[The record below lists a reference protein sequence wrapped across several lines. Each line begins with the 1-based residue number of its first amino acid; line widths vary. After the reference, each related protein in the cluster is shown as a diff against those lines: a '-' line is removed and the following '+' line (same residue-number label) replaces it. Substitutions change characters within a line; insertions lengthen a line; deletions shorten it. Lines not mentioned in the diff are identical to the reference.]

1 MDDVKE
7 EVKEKKMKSGF
18 GLKSIGMK
26 FLLPAVSLAVLMM
39 VALGAFMGKQGQHAI
54 EDSLENK
61 ADAVAG
67 FITNFSADYF
77 AIFDYTD
84 FDNFAKALKKDPDV
98 AYFSIF
104 NDQGEPLTDKM
115 TPPADKSSFLVVSRE
130 IKDDSGG
137 IMGRL
142 EIGYKRDSIRAALR
156 SNTITVFFG
165 VAAASLALILV
176 ISGLTKVVIIRRV
189 GKTVDMLKDIAQGE
203 GDLTKRLN
211 ADSDDELGE
220 LAMWF
225 NTFVS
230 NIQNMIAVLNSSVD
244 SVSTSSHELSK
255 TAENLSSGSSEQ
267 ASQTERVATAMTE
280 MSQTIVEVA
289 RNAADAASSSQEASD
304 IAGKGKTVVERAVE
318 GMLRIAETVSEATKT
333 IGELGKSSTQIGSI
347 IQVIDEIADQTNL
360 LALNAAI
367 EAARA
372 GEHGRGFAVVADE
385 VRKLAERTGKATKEI
400 TDMIKKIQDDTKKS
414 VNSMETGS
422 NEVKEGVSL
431 ATEAMGSLELIVAS
445 SNKGKDMVHRIA
457 AASEEQSAA
466 AEDVSSNMES
476 ILEITRRSSAST
488 KEIKQTAEELERL
501 STDLQA
507 IVGLFKI

>member
-1 MDDVKE
+1 M
-7 EVKEKKMKSGF
+7 EKDNTPLKF
-18 GLKSIGMK
+18 GLRSIGFK
-26 FLLPAVSLAVLMM
+26 FLLPAVLLAVVMIA
-39 VALGAFMGKQGQHAI
+39 ALGAFMGHQGQGAI
-54 EDSLENK
+54 EASLENK

-98 AYFSIF
+98 AYFTIF
-104 NDQGEPLTDKM
+104 NAQGEPLTAKMKPPSDK
-115 TPPADKSSFLVVSRE
+115 TGFLVVNRE
-130 IKDDSGG
+130 IRDESGG
-137 IMGRL
+137 VMGRL
-142 EIGYKRDSIRAALR
+142 EIGYNRDSIDKALR
-156 SNTITVFFG
+156 DNTLAVIGG
-165 VAAASLALILV
+165 VVVASVALIFM
-176 ISGLTKVVIIRRV
+176 ISLLTKFVITGRV
-189 GKTVDMLKDIAQGE
+189 GRTVEMLKDIAQGE
-203 GDLTKRLN
+203 GDLTRRL
-211 ADSDDELGE
+211 DSDENDELGE
-220 LAMWF
+220 LALWF

-230 NIQNMIAVLNSSVD
+230 NIQNMISVLNNSVD
-244 SVSTSSHELSK
+244 SVSTSSHELSR

-280 MSQTIVEVA
+280 MSQTIIEVA

-304 IAGKGKTVVERAVE
+304 IAGKGKSVVERAVE
-318 GMLRIAETVSEATKT
+318 GMLRIAETVSDATKT

-347 IQVIDEIADQTNL
+347 IQVIDDIADQTNL

-422 NEVKEGVSL
+422 IEVKEGVSL

-457 AASEEQSAA
+457 AASEQQSAA

-476 ILEITRRSSAST
+476 ILEITRKSSKST
-488 KEIKQTAEELERL
+488 NEIKNTAEELQRL
-501 STDLQA
+501 SNDLQA

>member
-1 MDDVKE
+1 ME
-7 EVKEKKMKSGF
+7 NEMRAARF
-18 GLKSIGMK
+18 GLKSIGFK
-26 FLLPAVSLAVLMM
+26 FLLPAVLLAVVMIT
-39 VALGAFMGKQGQHAI
+39 ALGAFMGYRGQGAI
-54 EDSLENK
+54 EASLEHK

-77 AIFDYTD
+77 AIFDYSD

-98 AYFSIF
+98 AYFAIF
-104 NDQGEPLTDKM
+104 NEQGEPLTAKMKPPSDK
-115 TPPADKSSFLVVSRE
+115 TGLLVVARE
-130 IKDDSGG
+130 IKDESGG
-137 IMGRL
+137 TMGRL
-142 EIGYKRDSIRAALR
+142 EIGYNRDSINKALR
-156 SNTITVFFG
+156 GNTLTVFFG
-165 VAAASLALILV
+165 VAGASVAFIFM
-176 ISGLTKVVIIRRV
+176 ISLLTKFVITGRV
-189 GKTVDMLKDIAQGE
+189 GRTVEMLKDIAQGE
-203 GDLTKRLN
+203 GDLTRRL
-211 ADSDDELGE
+211 DSTDNDELGE
-220 LAMWF
+220 LALWF

-230 NIQNMIAVLNSSVD
+230 NIQNMITVLNNSVD

-255 TAENLSSGSSEQ
+255 TAENLTSGSSEQ
-267 ASQTERVATAMTE
+267 ASQTERVATAMAE
-280 MSQTIVEVA
+280 MSQTIIEVA

-304 IAGKGKTVVERAVE
+304 IAGKGKSVVERAVE
-318 GMLRIAETVSEATKT
+318 GMLRIAETVSEAMRT

-347 IQVIDEIADQTNL
+347 IQVIDDIADQTNL

-414 VNSMETGS
+414 VASMETGS
-422 NEVKEGVSL
+422 TEVKEGVSL

-445 SNKGKDMVHRIA
+445 SKKGKDMVHRIA
-457 AASEEQSAA
+457 AASEQQSAA

-476 ILEITRRSSAST
+476 ILEITRRSSKST
-488 KEIKQTAEELERL
+488 NEIKNTAEELQRL
-501 STDLQA
+501 SNDLQA